1 MVRTRQSMLPG
12 AKKYKK
18 KVSDMKAS
26 KIAEATKA
34 FNEQWAE
41 MSDNKKQNLLDA
53 GYNKDRL
60 LKGYVND
67 SGANGLKAMMMNEDN
82 FNTIGF
88 KVLLSN
94 AKKWL
99 NSFKPN
105 K

>member
-12 AKKYKK
+12 AKKYQQKIA
-18 KVSDMKAS
+18 DMKSS

-34 FNEQWAE
+34 FNEQYAE

-67 SGANGLKAMMMNEDN
+67 SGANGLKAMMTNKDN
-82 FNTIGF
+82 FNTVAF
-88 KVLLSN
+88 TVLLSN

-99 NSFKPN
+99 NSFKP

>member
-34 FNEQWAE
+34 FNENYAE

-99 NSFKPN
+99 NSFKPS

>member
-12 AKKYKK
+12 AKNTKK
-18 KVSDMKAS
+18 KLADMKAS
-26 KIAEATKA
+26 KITEATKA
-34 FNEQWAE
+34 FNEQYAE

-67 SGANGLKAMMMNEDN
+67 SGANGLKAMMTNKDN
-82 FNTIGF
+82 FNTIAF

-99 NSFKPN
+99 SSFKP